1 MRAKQGPNML
11 VLGVSSPKRADAFLI
26 NLTGLVG

>member
-1 MRAKQGPNML
+1 MRAKHGPNML
-11 VLGVSSPKRADAFLI
+11 VVGVGSPKRTDAFLI